1 MTIYDL
7 IVIGGGPAGLAAASA
22 YNGTDKTI
30 LVIEREAQL
39 GGILKQCIHDGFGLT
54 RYKEKLS
61 GPEYAEREI
70 EHLSGHNVEVR
81 TLAFVTKI
89 VRENDLFHLTMVTRA
104 GIEHVQGSRLVL
116 ATGCRERTG
125 KQVAI
130 HGTNPSGVLTA
141 GSAQYYMNILG
152 QMPTKRCV
160 ILGSGDIGLIMA
172 RRITLE
178 GGHVVGVYEIKST
191 PSGLTRNLVQCL
203 DDFDIPLYLSM
214 TVTKVY
220 GHERLTAV
228 DVAKVDDKM
237 RVIPGS
243 DQHIECDGLILS
255 VGLLPENEMAEQL
268 SVPINNRTKGP
279 YVDQGL
285 ETLVPGVYSC
295 GNALHVSDV
304 ADMVSETGVI
314 AARSALKTPVVNR
327 TLVEITATSDF
338 LYVVPSHIAVEK
350 MRKDIIFY
358 FRVSACQENITIRL
372 MVNGNKAFERKY
384 THLRPPEMERFQ
396 ADLSQYASI
405 ESIVLTMEEN
415 A

>member
-1 MTIYDL
+1 MAIYDL
-7 IVIGGGPAGLAAASA
+7 IVIGGGPAGLAAAST
-22 YNGTDKTI
+22 YNGTDKSI
-30 LVIEREAQL
+30 LLIEREAQL

-70 EHLSGHNVEVR
+70 ELLKGHQVEIR

-89 VRENDLFHLTMVTRA
+89 ARENDVFHLTMVTRT
-104 GIEHVQGSRLVL
+104 GIEHVQGRRLIL

-178 GGHVVGVYEIKST
+178 GGHVIGVYEIKST

-203 DDFDIPLYLSM
+203 DDFAIPLYLSM

-220 GHERLTAV
+220 GHERLIGV
-228 DVAKVDDKM
+228 DVAKVDERM
-237 RVIPGS
+237 RVIIGTE
-243 DQHIECDGLILS
+243 QHIDCDGLILS

-285 ETLVPGVYSC
+285 ETLVSGVYSC

-314 AARSALKTPVVNR
+314 AAKSALGIEVPNR
-327 TLVEITATSDF
+327 TLVEINANNDF
-338 LYVVPSHIAVEK
+338 LYVVPSHIAIEK
-350 MRKDIIFY
+350 SRKDIIFY
-358 FRVSACQENITIRL
+358 FRVAACQENKTVRL
-372 MVNGNKAFERKY
+372 LVNGHKAFERKY
-384 THLRPPEMERFQ
+384 KHLRPPEMERFQ
-396 ADLSQYASI
+396 ADLSKYEPI
-405 ESIVLTMEEN
+405 ESIVLTMEDSE
-415 A
+415 